1 MESITGGNTP
11 KYQELME
18 QLRLQIV
25 SGEIAP
31 GQKLP
36 SENTLSAQY
45 QVSRQTV
52 RKALAILQN
61 EGYIYAEHGRGT
73 FCSEMMR
80 HAHPSKNIAVV
91 TTYLSDYIFPRVIQG
106 IDDVL
111 TGAGYSIVLK
121 NTKNSRTREA
131 ECLQEILSK
140 DIDGVIIEPSKSQIF
155 CRHMN
160 LYEQLEKSH
169 IPYVFI
175 QGCFPQMKDKPH
187 VLLDDF
193 QGGYMITKYLTDH
206 GHKNI
211 VGVFKADDMQGQNRH
226 KGYVLALQEAEI
238 LYDPDKVVWFHT
250 EDRKIHPYEAIREMA
265 GKTLRGQM
273 DAVVCYN
280 DQTAQLVM
288 RESSGVDSFYR
299 LTQEVMRLPQPPDAI
314 FTTSDPKAF
323 VVMHALHDMGVR
335 IPEDVSVTGY
345 DNSSL
350 ANQQGLRLTTI
361 DHPQE
366 KLGAMAAELLL
377 SMIQNGEKEEGESVL
392 IQPMLIEGNSCM
404 EYR

>member
-11 KYQELME
+11 KYQELTE

-140 DIDGVIIEPSKSQIF
+140 DIDEGFYGHAVHICFDYKPSSVDA
-155 CRHMN
+155 
-160 LYEQLEKSH
+160 LV
-169 IPYVFI
+169 VF
-175 QGCFPQMKDKPH
+175 PVDSVVPS
-187 VLLDDF
+187 
-193 QGGYMITKYLTDH
+193 
-206 GHKNI
+206 
-211 VGVFKADDMQGQNRH
+211 RW
-226 KGYVLALQEAEI
+226 
-238 LYDPDKVVWFHT
+238 VVW
-250 EDRKIHPYEAIREMA
+250 D
-265 GKTLRGQM
+265 
-273 DAVVCYN
+273 
-280 DQTAQLVM
+280 
-288 RESSGVDSFYR
+288 
-299 LTQEVMRLPQPPDAI
+299 
-314 FTTSDPKAF
+314 
-323 VVMHALHDMGVR
+323 
-335 IPEDVSVTGY
+335 
-345 DNSSL
+345 
-350 ANQQGLRLTTI
+350 
-361 DHPQE
+361 
-366 KLGAMAAELLL
+366 
-377 SMIQNGEKEEGESVL
+377 
-392 IQPMLIEGNSCM
+392 
-404 EYR
+404 

>member
-226 KGYVLALQEAEI
+226 KGYVRALQEAEI

-265 GKTLRGQM
+265 GKKLRGNGAHYETNLKLRAE
-273 DAVVCYN
+273 DLEFIRA
-280 DQTAQLVM
+280 L
-288 RESSGVDSFYR
+288 
-299 LTQEVMRLPQPPDAI
+299 QEKGL
-314 FTTSDPKAF
+314 
-323 VVMHALHDMGVR
+323 R

-350 ANQQGLRLTTI
+350 ADQQGLRLTTI

>member
-11 KYQELME
+11 KYQELTE

-155 CRHMN
+155 CRHVN
-160 LYEQLEKSH
+160 LYEMLDSYH
-169 IPYVFI
+169 P
-175 QGCFPQMKDKPH
+175 GMFP
-187 VLLDDF
+187 
-193 QGGYMITKYLTDH
+193 TDE
-206 GHKNI
+206 
-211 VGVFKADDMQGQNRH
+211 R
-226 KGYVLALQEAEI
+226 
-238 LYDPDKVVWFHT
+238 
-250 EDRKIHPYEAIREMA
+250 
-265 GKTLRGQM
+265 
-273 DAVVCYN
+273 
-280 DQTAQLVM
+280 QTAC
-288 RESSGVDSFYR
+288 
-299 LTQEVMRLPQPPDAI
+299 
-314 FTTSDPKAF
+314 
-323 VVMHALHDMGVR
+323 
-335 IPEDVSVTGY
+335 
-345 DNSSL
+345 
-350 ANQQGLRLTTI
+350 
-361 DHPQE
+361 
-366 KLGAMAAELLL
+366 AA
-377 SMIQNGEKEEGESVL
+377 G
-392 IQPMLIEGNSCM
+392 
-404 EYR
+404 